1 MVSKSK
7 HWCVTW
13 NNYPQDWKDK
23 LEKVLGAR
31 DKQRLITYW
40 IAGKEVAPQTQT
52 PHLQMFI
59 QLTKRLA
66 LTTLKRALA
75 KAGVMP
81 APHLEAAKG
90 DLEQNQTYCKKEGRW
105 AEKGNPV
112 EFNPKLAGAQSARVD
127 LAALTTAVIE
137 GKENVDLATDAGTAG
152 ALARYPKFVET
163 LRQGLKERK
172 SKERAKE
179 KMTGVVLKDWQ
190 NKAVLD
196 LDEYVA
202 LPPVQLTWCPS
213 KLGSHFREFAY
224 FKTHQYTFC

>member
-1 MVSKSK
+1 MVSQSK
-7 HWCVTW
+7 NWCVTW
-13 NNYPQDWKDK
+13 NNYPQDWKEK

-40 IAGKEVAPQTQT
+40 IAGKEVAPTTGT

-66 LTTLKRALA
+66 LTTLQRALK
-75 KAGVMP
+75 KAGIQ
-81 APHLEAAKG
+81 ASAQAARG
-90 DLEQNQTYCKKEGRW
+90 DLKQNQTYCKKEDRW

-112 EFNPKLAGAQSARVD
+112 EFNPRLAGAQAARVD

-137 GKENVDLATDAGTAG
+137 GKENVDLATDADTAG

-163 LRQGLKERK
+163 LRQGLKEK
-172 SKERAKE
+172 ESKKRAKKE
-179 KMTGVVLKDWQ
+179 MTGVVLKDWQ